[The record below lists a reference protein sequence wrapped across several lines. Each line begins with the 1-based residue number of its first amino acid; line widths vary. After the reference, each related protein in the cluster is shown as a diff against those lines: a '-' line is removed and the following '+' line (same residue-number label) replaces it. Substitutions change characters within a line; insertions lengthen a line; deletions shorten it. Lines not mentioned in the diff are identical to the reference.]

1 MANNMKMY
9 ENSTGNIVNTILGA
23 DTNAQTMILDEKYFD
38 EKTKREQSS
47 KIEQDINDVKE
58 KYEKHLA
65 QLEEDTK
72 QIQGDFNKLEIMP
85 LTSYVLIKPF
95 ESNPFQKINKL
106 ESGLIIDSGGIA
118 PSFKSQETG
127 DMIDANQYIKVGLV
141 TEVGAECKFLKPG
154 DVVFYNIASEVQ
166 VPFFKFG
173 FVIVAEQRIL
183 AVVNE
188 GLTDRKLDVQSKT
201 TKD

>member
-9 ENSTGNIVNTILGA
+9 ENSTGTIVNAILGA

-106 ESGLIIDSGGIA
+106 DSGLIIDSGGIA

-141 TEVGAECKFLKPG
+141 TEVGTECKFLKPG

>member
-1 MANNMKMY
+1 
-9 ENSTGNIVNTILGA
+9 
-23 DTNAQTMILDEKYFD
+23 MILDEKYFD

-106 ESGLIIDSGGIA
+106 DSGLIIDSGGIA
-118 PSFKSQETG
+118 PSFQSQETG

-188 GLTDRKLDVQSKT
+188 GLTDRKLDAQSKT

>member
-9 ENSTGNIVNTILGA
+9 ENSTGTIVNTILGA

-106 ESGLIIDSGGIA
+106 DSGLIIDSGGIA

-127 DMIDANQYIKVGLV
+127 DMIDANQYIKVGLI

-188 GLTDRKLDVQSKT
+188 GLTDRKLDVQSKM

>member
-95 ESNPFQKINKL
+95 ESNPFQKIRKSD
-106 ESGLIIDSGGIA
+106 SGLIIDSGGIA

-127 DMIDANQYIKVGLV
+127 DIIDANQYIKVGLV

-188 GLTDRKLDVQSKT
+188 GLTDRKLDVQSKM

>member
-9 ENSTGNIVNTILGA
+9 ENSTGTIVNAILGA

-106 ESGLIIDSGGIA
+106 DSGLIIDSGGIT

-141 TEVGAECKFLKPG
+141 TEVGTECKFLKPG

-188 GLTDRKLDVQSKT
+188 GLTDRKLDAQSKT

>member
-106 ESGLIIDSGGIA
+106 DSGLIIDSGGIA

-188 GLTDRKLDVQSKT
+188 GLTDRKLDVQSKM

>member
-9 ENSTGNIVNTILGA
+9 ENSTGNIVNAILGA

-106 ESGLIIDSGGIA
+106 DSGLIIDSGGIA

-141 TEVGAECKFLKPG
+141 TEVGTECKFLKPG

>member
-9 ENSTGNIVNTILGA
+9 ENSTGNIVNAILGA

-72 QIQGDFNKLEIMP
+72 QIQGDFQKLEIMP

-106 ESGLIIDSGGIA
+106 DSGLIIDSGGIA

-127 DMIDANQYIKVGLV
+127 DMIDAHQYIKVGLV

-188 GLTDRKLDVQSKT
+188 GLTDRKLDAQSKT

>member
-9 ENSTGNIVNTILGA
+9 ENSTGNIVNAILGA

-72 QIQGDFNKLEIMP
+72 QIQGDFQKLEIMP

-95 ESNPFQKINKL
+95 ESNPFQKLNKL
-106 ESGLIIDSGGIA
+106 DSGLIIDSGGIA

>member
-9 ENSTGNIVNTILGA
+9 ENSTGNIVNAILGA

-38 EKTKREQSS
+38 EKTKREQNS

-106 ESGLIIDSGGIA
+106 DSGLIIDSGGIA

-127 DMIDANQYIKVGLV
+127 DIIDANQYIKVGLV
-141 TEVGAECKFLKPG
+141 TEVGTECKFLKPG

>member
-9 ENSTGNIVNTILGA
+9 ENSTGTIVNAILGA

-95 ESNPFQKINKL
+95 ESNPFQKIHKN

-141 TEVGAECKFLKPG
+141 TEVGTECKFLKPG

>member
-9 ENSTGNIVNTILGA
+9 ENSTGTIVNAILGA

-106 ESGLIIDSGGIA
+106 DSGLIIDSGGIA

>member
-9 ENSTGNIVNTILGA
+9 ENSTGNIVNAILSA

-106 ESGLIIDSGGIA
+106 DSGLIIDSGGIA

>member
-9 ENSTGNIVNTILGA
+9 ENSTGNIVNAVLGA

-106 ESGLIIDSGGIA
+106 DSGLIIDSGGIA

-127 DMIDANQYIKVGLV
+127 DIIDANQYIKVGLV

>member
-9 ENSTGNIVNTILGA
+9 ENSTGNIVNAILGA

-106 ESGLIIDSGGIA
+106 DSGLIIDSGGIA

-188 GLTDRKLDVQSKT
+188 GLTDRKLDAQSKNN
-201 TKD
+201 

>member
-9 ENSTGNIVNTILGA
+9 ENSTGNLVNTIIGT
-23 DTNAQTMILDEKYFD
+23 DTDAQAMILDEKYFD
-38 EKTKREQSS
+38 EKTKREKSS

-58 KYEKHLA
+58 KYEKHLT

-72 QIQGDFNKLEIMP
+72 QIQGDFQKLEIMP

-95 ESNPFQKINKL
+95 ASNPFQKIRKS

-118 PSFKSQETG
+118 PSFQSQETG
-127 DMIDANQYIKVGLV
+127 DMIDANQYVKVGLV

-154 DVVFYNIASEVQ
+154 DTVFYNIASEVQ

>member
-1 MANNMKMY
+1 MNDNMKVL
-9 ENSTGNIVNTILGA
+9 NSNKGQLINTVLGS
-23 DTNAQTMILDEKYFD
+23 DTNAQAFIVNEQEFNKQ
-38 EKTKREQSS
+38 KQREQSS
-47 KIEQDINDVKE
+47 KLEQDIADLNE
-58 KYEKHLA
+58 KYEQRVK
-65 QLEEDTK
+65 QLEEESQ
-72 QIQGDFNKLEIMP
+72 QIKADFNKLEIMP

-95 ESNPFQKINKL
+95 SGNPFQKKASN
-106 ESGLIIDSGGIA
+106 LITGTELA
-118 PSFKSQETG
+118 PIYKSQETG
-127 DMIDANQYIKVGLV
+127 DMLEANQYIKVGLV

-188 GLTDRKLDVQSKT
+188 GLTDRKLDAQSKT

>member
-9 ENSTGNIVNTILGA
+9 ENSTGNIVNAILGT

-65 QLEEDTK
+65 QLEKDTK

-106 ESGLIIDSGGIA
+106 DSGLIIDSGGIA

-141 TEVGAECKFLKPG
+141 TEVGTECKFLKPG

>member
-9 ENSTGNIVNTILGA
+9 ENSTGNLVNTIIGA

-95 ESNPFQKINKL
+95 ESNPFQKIRKS

-118 PSFKSQETG
+118 PSFQSQETG
-127 DMIDANQYIKVGLV
+127 DMIDANQYVKVGLV

-154 DVVFYNIASEVQ
+154 DAVFYNIASEVQ

-188 GLTDRKLDVQSKT
+188 GLTDRKLDAQSKT

>member
-9 ENSTGNIVNTILGA
+9 ENSTGTIVNAILGA

-95 ESNPFQKINKL
+95 ESNPFQKIHKS

-188 GLTDRKLDVQSKT
+188 GLTDRKLDVQSKM

>member
-9 ENSTGNIVNTILGA
+9 ENSTGNIVNAVLGA

-72 QIQGDFNKLEIMP
+72 QIQGDFQKLEIMP

-106 ESGLIIDSGGIA
+106 DSGLIIDSGGIA

-141 TEVGAECKFLKPG
+141 TEVGTECKFLKPG

>member
-9 ENSTGNIVNTILGA
+9 ENSTGNLVNAIIGA
-23 DTNAQTMILDEKYFD
+23 DTNAQAMILDEKYFD
-38 EKTKREQSS
+38 EKTKREKSS

-72 QIQGDFNKLEIMP
+72 QIQGDFQKLEIMP

-95 ESNPFQKINKL
+95 ESNPFQKIRKS

-188 GLTDRKLDVQSKT
+188 SLTDRKLDAQSKT

>member
-9 ENSTGNIVNTILGA
+9 ENSTGTIVNAILGA

-47 KIEQDINDVKE
+47 KIEQDINDIKE

-106 ESGLIIDSGGIA
+106 DSGLIIDSGGIA

-141 TEVGAECKFLKPG
+141 TEVGTECKFLKPG

-188 GLTDRKLDVQSKT
+188 GLTDRKLDVQSKM

>member
-9 ENSTGNIVNTILGA
+9 ENSTGNIVNAILGA

-65 QLEEDTK
+65 QLEKDTK

-95 ESNPFQKINKL
+95 ESNPFQKISKS

-141 TEVGAECKFLKPG
+141 TEVGTECKFLKPG

-188 GLTDRKLDVQSKT
+188 GLTDRKLDAQSKT

>member
-9 ENSTGNIVNTILGA
+9 ENSTGNIVNAILGA

-106 ESGLIIDSGGIA
+106 DSGLIIDSGGIA

>member
-9 ENSTGNIVNTILGA
+9 ENSTGNIVNAILGA

-38 EKTKREQSS
+38 EKTKREQNS

-72 QIQGDFNKLEIMP
+72 QIQGDFQKLEIMP

-95 ESNPFQKINKL
+95 ESNPFQKINKS

-141 TEVGAECKFLKPG
+141 TEVGTECKFLKPG

-188 GLTDRKLDVQSKT
+188 GLTDRKLDAQSKT

>member
-9 ENSTGNIVNTILGA
+9 ENSTGNIVNAILGA

-72 QIQGDFNKLEIMP
+72 QIQGDFQKLEIMP

-106 ESGLIIDSGGIA
+106 DSGLIIDSGGIA

-127 DMIDANQYIKVGLV
+127 NMIDANQYIKVGLV
-141 TEVGAECKFLKPG
+141 TEVGTECKFLKPG

>member
-9 ENSTGNIVNTILGA
+9 ENSTGTIVNAILGA

-95 ESNPFQKINKL
+95 ESNPSQKIHKS

-127 DMIDANQYIKVGLV
+127 DIIDANQYIKVGLV
-141 TEVGAECKFLKPG
+141 TEVGTECKFLKPG

>member
-9 ENSTGNIVNTILGA
+9 ENSTGNLVNTIIGT
-23 DTNAQTMILDEKYFD
+23 DTNAQAMILDEKYFD
-38 EKTKREQSS
+38 EKTKREKSS

-58 KYEKHLA
+58 KYEKHLT

-72 QIQGDFNKLEIMP
+72 QIQGDFQKLEIMP

-95 ESNPFQKINKL
+95 ASNPFQKIRKS

-118 PSFKSQETG
+118 PSFQSQETG
-127 DMIDANQYIKVGLV
+127 DMIDANQYVKVGLV

-154 DVVFYNIASEVQ
+154 DAVFYNIASEVQ

>member
-9 ENSTGNIVNTILGA
+9 ENSTGNLVNTIIGT
-23 DTNAQTMILDEKYFD
+23 DTDAQAMILDEKYFD
-38 EKTKREQSS
+38 EKTKREKSS

-58 KYEKHLA
+58 KYEKHLT

-72 QIQGDFNKLEIMP
+72 QIQGDFQKLEIMP

-95 ESNPFQKINKL
+95 ASNPFQKIRKS

-118 PSFKSQETG
+118 PSFQSQETG
-127 DMIDANQYIKVGLV
+127 DMIDANQYVKVGLV

-154 DVVFYNIASEVQ
+154 DAVFYNIASEVQ

-188 GLTDRKLDVQSKT
+188 GLTNRKLDVQSKT

>member
-9 ENSTGNIVNTILGA
+9 ENSTGTIVNAILGA

-106 ESGLIIDSGGIA
+106 DSGLIIDSGGIA

-188 GLTDRKLDVQSKT
+188 GLTDRKLDVQSKM

>member
-9 ENSTGNIVNTILGA
+9 ENSTGNIVNAILGA

-106 ESGLIIDSGGIA
+106 DSGLIIDSGGIA

-127 DMIDANQYIKVGLV
+127 DMIDANQYIKVGLI

>member
-9 ENSTGNIVNTILGA
+9 ENSTGNIVNAILGA

-106 ESGLIIDSGGIA
+106 DSGLIIDSGGIA

-183 AVVNE
+183 VVVNE

>member
-9 ENSTGNIVNTILGA
+9 ENSTGNLVNTIIGT
-23 DTNAQTMILDEKYFD
+23 DTDAQAMILDEKYFD
-38 EKTKREQSS
+38 EKTKREKSS

-58 KYEKHLA
+58 KYEKHLT

-72 QIQGDFNKLEIMP
+72 QIQGDFQKLEIMP

-95 ESNPFQKINKL
+95 ASNPFQKIRKS

-118 PSFKSQETG
+118 PSFQSQETG
-127 DMIDANQYIKVGLV
+127 DMIDANQYVKVGLV

-154 DVVFYNIASEVQ
+154 DAVFYNIASEVQ

>member
-9 ENSTGNIVNTILGA
+9 ENSTGTIVNAILGA

-106 ESGLIIDSGGIA
+106 DSGLIIDSGGIA

-141 TEVGAECKFLKPG
+141 TEVGTECKFLKPG

-188 GLTDRKLDVQSKT
+188 GLTDRKLDVQSKM